1 MTIVN
6 AIATNVIG
14 IMSTEL
20 IISPTPY
27 VCLLLAVGINSLNQ
41 T

>member
-20 IISPTPY
+20 IISPIHMCVYYWQSGLT
-27 VCLLLAVGINSLNQ
+27 A
-41 T
+41 